1 MIISY
6 LARLVLILP
15 EISSEDAN
23 RLKMIADK
31 HIEMTGN
38 KDIDLNYFGNKNNDF
53 NSLAMTNLPDKSFTN
68 YGIHHTN
75 KYEMKF
81 KNINNQ
87 KNIQISKNPPWTQV
101 VESNSIQ
108 EKINDLNE
116 NIIKSKFSDPCI
128 PMNETLRKDLIKKLF
143 DESYDKN
150 TLPSTNSTP
159 VIVELTVQSIT
170 EISEFSSSFSGDIW
184 FSQIWKDIRL
194 EYGSNNYCLTNLSLS
209 AHNLQHLWTPNV
221 CFINTKRVE
230 IHASPSQNVLLL
242 LFPNGTLWL
251 NYRVSLT
258 GVCRIDLKYFPFDFQ
273 ECSLIFESYSYNTAE
288 VRIVWREWDPVTIP
302 DPNAKKLPDFE
313 LVSFNHKKDTLV
325 YTAGLWDQLEVI
337 FVFKRLYGYYVL
349 QAYLPTYLSVFI
361 SWIAFWI
368 DTKAL
373 PARITLGVSSLMAL
387 TFQFGNIMKNLPR
400 VSYVKALDIWM
411 FGCVGFIFLSLVE
424 LAVVG
429 FADKLEAKKRRTR
442 KARQML
448 LTRSDS
454 EQQWL
459 ARFNNHPIHVNLPS
473 SHNITLQSPCMN
485 TNDIYSGS
493 SPSDDYFQE
502 NNNYQNQSAGE
513 SPNITLRSNNFPQRN
528 TTHITSDCRENINKS
543 PCCTQNC
550 AWDVLTRSS
559 KNGSQ
564 KKQHITVVQKKT
576 RKISGEQIDAISA
589 KLFPLLFTAFNIFYW
604 FYYIGMSTGVTHM

>member
-1 MIISY
+1 MNLIFILKMIISY

-15 EISSEDAN
+15 EISTQDAAKLN
-23 RLKMIADK
+23 MIA
-31 HIEMTGN
+31 N
-38 KDIDLNYFGNKNNDF
+38 KQFEVMNKNSNNDNYVNNMSNNF
-53 NSLAMTNLPDKSFTN
+53 GTSRIHEKSLVN

-75 KYEMKF
+75 KHDPPLN
-81 KNINNQ
+81 NIESQ
-87 KNIQISKNPPWTQV
+87 KIVPWMQV
-101 VESNSIQ
+101 VESAVAQDKKMKSYKNNLKTS
-108 EKINDLNE
+108 DL
-116 NIIKSKFSDPCI
+116 CI
-128 PMNETLRKDLIKKLF
+128 PMNETLRRNLIKKLF

-150 TLPSTNSTP
+150 TLPSTNSTS

-170 EISEFSSSFSGDIW
+170 EISEFSSSFSADIW

-302 DPNAKKLPDFE
+302 DPNARKLPDFE
-313 LVSFNHKKDTLV
+313 LVSFSHRKDTLV

-387 TFQFGNIMKNLPR
+387 TFQIGNIMKNLPR

-429 FADKLEAKKRRTR
+429 FADKIEAKKQRTR
-442 KARQML
+442 KAREML

-459 ARFNNHPIHVNLPS
+459 ARFNNHSMRVNLPS
-473 SHNITLQSPCMN
+473 SQNQNFHSPCI
-485 TNDIYSGS
+485 TQNDIYSGDS
-493 SPSDDYFQE
+493 LTDDYNHD
-502 NNNYQNQSAGE
+502 NNNTQHGEVLE
-513 SPNITLRSNNFPQRN
+513 SPDGLIRNSNIYQKNGGYLN
-528 TTHITSDCRENINKS
+528 TQERENVGQSSYCNQHCS
-543 PCCTQNC
+543 
-550 AWDVLTRSS
+550 WDILSRPI

-564 KKQHITVVQKKT
+564 KKQHVTVVQEKT
-576 RKISGEQIDAISA
+576 RKINGEQIDAISA

>member
-6 LARLVLILP
+6 LAKLVLILP
-15 EISSEDAN
+15 KISSEDAT

-31 HIEMTGN
+31 HIEMSN
-38 KDIDLNYFGNKNNDF
+38 NNNLDLNYFENKSNNF
-53 NSLAMTNLPDKSFTN
+53 NSDSISKIEDKFLTN

-75 KYEMKF
+75 RYDMKL
-81 KNINNQ
+81 KNINNE
-87 KNIQISKNPPWTQV
+87 KNIQTSKNPPWTQV
-101 VESNSIQ
+101 VDYTSIQ
-108 EKINDLNE
+108 EKMNNLNE
-116 NIIKSKFSDPCI
+116 NIQKTQFSSPCV

-150 TLPSTNSTP
+150 TLPSTNSTS

-170 EISEFSSSFSGDIW
+170 EISEFSSSFSADIW

-313 LVSFNHKKDTLV
+313 LISFSHRKDTLV
-325 YTAGLWDQLEVI
+325 YTAGLWDQLEVV

-400 VSYVKALDIWM
+400 VSYVKAIDIWM

-429 FADKLEAKKRRTR
+429 FADKVEAKKKRTR
-442 KARQML
+442 KEREALM
-448 LTRSDS
+448 TRSES

-459 ARFNNHPIHVNLPS
+459 ARFNNHSVRVNLPS
-473 SHNITLQSPCMN
+473 SHNISYHSPCLA

-493 SPSDDYFQE
+493 LPSDDYFHE
-502 NNNYQNQSAGE
+502 NNNFQNQPIPE
-513 SPNITLRSNNFPQRN
+513 SPNMILRSTNFLQQNN
-528 TTHITSDCRENINKS
+528 THITSDDRENNKS
-543 PCCTQNC
+543 PCCAQNC

-576 RKISGEQIDAISA
+576 RKISGEQIDSISA

-604 FYYIGMSTGVTHM
+604 FYYIGMSTGVTHL